1 MKNRTC
7 SIPNNRYDR
16 YLNELSDR
24 AWNCMSK
31 TGWDHTLYKFG
42 RARFGKSDD
51 DEESTNDES
60 VNESVDDE
68 PVNKFITDEL
78 VDELITN
85 EPVNEPI

>member
-1 MKNRTC
+1 MR
-7 SIPNNRYDR
+7 
-16 YLNELSDR
+16 
-24 AWNCMSK
+24 K
-31 TGWDHTLYKFG
+31 TGWDYTLYKFDHV
-42 RARFGKSDD
+42 RFGKSAA